1 MMGGMAVVRRTTGTW
16 PERVGDFLTSWVDR
30 LPPRVHRFLPR
41 ELVGFAILG
50 AFTLG
55 VDLALLVLLR
65 HSTHLPMPVAVSV
78 AYVSAFGLNFVLNR
92 TVNFRSH
99 APVGGQVLRYAL
111 VVLGDYLLTVGVT
124 TGLSYL
130 GLDFRIARLT
140 ASFFVATFTYSAS
153 RWWVF
158 RDRRPTAP
166 EPAPEN
172 ASAPETGTETGTP
185 EAMTSAVP
193 YAGQRSA
200 G

>member
-1 MMGGMAVVRRTTGTW
+1 MMGGMAVARRTTGTL

-65 HSTHLPMPVAVSV
+65 HSTRLPMPVAVSI

-158 RDRRPTAP
+158 RDRAPKAP
-166 EPAPEN
+166 EPAPDV
-172 ASAPETGTETGTP
+172 APAP
-185 EAMTSAVP
+185 R
-193 YAGQRSA
+193 RS
-200 G
+200 GESTTVHSGR

>member
-1 MMGGMAVVRRTTGTW
+1 MMGGMAVQKRGAAPTRA
-16 PERVGDFLTSWVDR
+16 ERVGDFLTSWVDR

-55 VDLALLVLLR
+55 VDLVLLTLLR
-65 HSTHLPMPVAVSV
+65 HATRLPMPVAVSV

-111 VVLGDYLLTVGVT
+111 VVVGDYLLTVGVT

-130 GLDFRIARLT
+130 GLDFRLARLA
-140 ASFFVATFTYSAS
+140 ASFFVAAFTYSAS

-158 RDRRPTAP
+158 RDRAP
-166 EPAPEN
+166 KAPAPE
-172 ASAPETGTETGTP
+172 AAP
-185 EAMTSAVP
+185 VP
-193 YAGQRSA
+193 RRSDA
-200 G
+200 PTTVHSGR